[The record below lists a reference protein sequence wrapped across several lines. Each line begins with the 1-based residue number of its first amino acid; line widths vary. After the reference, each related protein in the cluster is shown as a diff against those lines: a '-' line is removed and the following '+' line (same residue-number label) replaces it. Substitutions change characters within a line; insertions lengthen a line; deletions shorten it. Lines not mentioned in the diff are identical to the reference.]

1 MRIVPKRWKELSV
14 SERRNILKRSET
26 DIEEVR
32 DSVEKI
38 IDSVRKEGDEAL
50 RRYTLEFDKADISA
64 LPIEVSTREYEEAE
78 AQLSEELKGA
88 IRYSAENVRRFY
100 ASRRPAH
107 MDFTTVRPGIL
118 AAERTTPVDS
128 AGLYVP
134 RGRGSFPSMLYMLS
148 VPADIAGVPNT
159 AVASP
164 PNPDGSVDPGCLY
177 TAKITGVDRV
187 YRIGG
192 AQAIAALACGTES
205 VQPVVKLLG
214 PGSRYVTAAKRAVS
228 PWVDTGL
235 PAGPSESMIL
245 ADDSADP
252 RSTALDLLVEAEHGA
267 DSCALLI
274 TSSRKLAE
282 DTAEYASKFAEE
294 LPRERRGFVEKVF
307 SRYGGVLLVDSI
319 EEGAELVNDF
329 APEHLQIRTCEPFT
343 TMELIRNAG
352 EILLGEHIPFSAAN
366 YSTGP
371 NAVLPTGGAA
381 KSFSPVSVMD
391 FMKVSS
397 VVYAEQR
404 AFRKLAPQAALI
416 AEYEGFAAHGK
427 ALTDREVTRG
437 ELD

>member
-1 MRIVPKRWKELSV
+1 WKELSV
-14 SERRNILKRSET
+14 SEKTEILKRSET

-32 DSVEKI
+32 ASVEEI
-38 IDSVRKEGDEAL
+38 IESVRKEGDTSL
-50 RRYTLEFDKADISA
+50 RRYTSKFDRADISR
-64 LPIEVSTREYEEAE
+64 LPIEVSPEEYEEAE
-78 AQLSEELKGA
+78 RGLSEEIKDA
-88 IRYSAENVRRFY
+88 IRYSAENVLRFY
-100 ASRRPAH
+100 QNRRPAH

-118 AAERTTPVDS
+118 AAERATPVDS
-128 AGLYVP
+128 AGLYIP

-148 VPADIAGVPNT
+148 VPADIAGVPDI

-164 PNPDGSVDPGCLY
+164 PNPDGTVDAGCLY

-192 AQAIAALACGTES
+192 AQAIAALAYGTES
-205 VQPVVKLLG
+205 VRPVVKLLG

-228 PWVDTGL
+228 ARVDTGL

-252 RSTALDLLVEAEHGA
+252 RTTALDLLVEAEHGA

-274 TSSRKLAE
+274 TSSEKLARE
-282 DTAEYASKFAEE
+282 AAEYASIFAAE
-294 LPRERRGFVEKVF
+294 LPPERREFVNAVF

-329 APEHLQIRTCEPFT
+329 APEHLQIRTAEPFT

-381 KSFSPVSVMD
+381 KSYSPVSVTD
-391 FMKVSS
+391 FMKLSS
-397 VVYAEQR
+397 VIYAEEGGYL
-404 AFRKLAPQAALI
+404 KLAPKAASI
-416 AEYEGFAAHGK
+416 AEYEGFAAHK
-427 ALTDREVTRG
+427 RALSERG
-437 ELD
+437 